1 MKKKS
6 IKPGTMVN
14 PVPAVLVTSGTY
26 DGEKDIITIAWTGIV
41 NSEPP
46 MTYISVRE
54 SRHSYGLIKENME
67 FVINLP
73 TADMAYK
80 VDWCGM
86 KSGEKDDKFAEMDF
100 TPLECSMVKTPMIEQ
115 CPVNLECKVHQIV
128 KLPSHDM
135 FIADIINVNVDD
147 SIISDNGKIELG
159 KIGLLSYNH
168 GEYFAL
174 ENEPIGR
181 FGFSVM
187 KAKTRKRISKEAHM
201 DRIRANKEKRK
212 RK

>member
-73 TADMAYK
+73 TADMA
-80 VDWCGM
+80 
-86 KSGEKDDKFAEMDF
+86 KFS
-100 TPLECSMVKTPMIEQ
+100 CNQ
-115 CPVNLECKVHQIV
+115 W
-128 KLPSHDM
+128 
-135 FIADIINVNVDD
+135 
-147 SIISDNGKIELG
+147 
-159 KIGLLSYNH
+159 
-168 GEYFAL
+168 
-174 ENEPIGR
+174 
-181 FGFSVM
+181 
-187 KAKTRKRISKEAHM
+187 
-201 DRIRANKEKRK
+201 
-212 RK
+212 